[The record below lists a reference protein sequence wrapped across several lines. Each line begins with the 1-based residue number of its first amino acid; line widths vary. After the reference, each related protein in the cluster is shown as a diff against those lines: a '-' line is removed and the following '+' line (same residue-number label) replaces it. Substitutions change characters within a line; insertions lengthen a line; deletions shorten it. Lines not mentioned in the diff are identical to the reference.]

1 MICEGVAPDAVTYG
15 AIISGLCKEGF
26 LEKAFKIFQEM
37 VALGYMPSVLTYS
50 VLISAHCKVGAV
62 SKAFEMFQQMVVT
75 GVEPDIVTYTSLI
88 HGDSSLGHWILT
100 GDVELRSYTKHRD
113 IQHFNEF
120 SLQKGKAGEAHK
132 LWIQ

>member
-37 VALGYMPSVLTYS
+37 VALGCMPSVLTYS
-50 VLISAHCKVGAV
+50 VLISAHCKVGAL